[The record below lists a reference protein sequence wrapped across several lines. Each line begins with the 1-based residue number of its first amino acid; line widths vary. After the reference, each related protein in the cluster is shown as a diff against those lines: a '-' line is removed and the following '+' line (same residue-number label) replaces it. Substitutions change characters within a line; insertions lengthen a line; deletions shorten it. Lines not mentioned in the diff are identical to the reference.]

1 MTTEVIVKEKRYA
14 RPQSLFCGSCP
25 HCLSFTQYGCEQHYC
40 LVDDEYKF
48 NDYPEEKD
56 CPFKEQNNG
65 NNNKR
70 NI

>member
-1 MTTEVIVKEKRYA
+1 MPTEFIVKEKRYA
-14 RPQSLFCGSCP
+14 RPQIYFCGSCP

-56 CPFKEQNNG
+56 CPFKERNNG
-65 NNNKR
+65 NKGE
-70 NI
+70 

>member
-1 MTTEVIVKEKRYA
+1 MTTEFIVKEKRYA
-14 RPQSLFCGSCP
+14 RPQTYFCGNCP

-65 NNNKR
+65 NKNEV
-70 NI
+70 